1 MGAGAVIV
9 TNGHKHFKYQQKE
22 VIWPRSVKMPSAG
35 DIKDE
40 EETEQPSE
48 PDHWM

>member
-1 MGAGAVIV
+1 MS
-9 TNGHKHFKYQQKE
+9 HKHFKYQQKE
-22 VIWPRSVKMPSAG
+22 VILPSAG

-48 PDHWM
+48 PDPWM